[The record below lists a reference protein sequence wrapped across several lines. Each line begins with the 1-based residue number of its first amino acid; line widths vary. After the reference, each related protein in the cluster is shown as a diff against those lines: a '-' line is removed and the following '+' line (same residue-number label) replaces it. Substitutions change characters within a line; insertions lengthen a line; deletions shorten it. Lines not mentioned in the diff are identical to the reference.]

1 MGLLDF
7 LKPIVCP
14 LELKANGDLVNQ
26 LAEAQSELRQSQSD
40 YAKEV
45 ALSVDLNNKILLLQI
60 YQKDVNKLK
69 ADNAALLAEN
79 NTLKAGSVEPPSAYP
94 VWMKPGNVYEPS
106 TSIVRPDGFRD
117 SIHIPVRFFYP
128 RFDDLQQLVLDSGW
142 LNLSTVEE
150 KLSQIL
156 KWVILNHSYQADLG
170 EDWRPAQETFY
181 YKRGDCEDS
190 TILWVTLCR
199 LAGVPADRVFNAI
212 GSFNGMGHS
221 FGVGTHDD
229 GRLYL
234 YETTLSTPPSSI
246 KAFDGNGPYAID
258 CLVNWKYVGVLK

>member
-14 LELKANGDLVNQ
+14 LELKTNGELVAQ
-26 LAEAQSELRQSQSD
+26 LTEAGAELAQAQSD
-40 YAKEV
+40 YATEV
-45 ALSVDLNNKILLLQI
+45 ALAVDLNNRVKSLGEVASQLR
-60 YQKDVNKLK
+60 

-79 NTLKAGSVEPPSAYP
+79 NTLKAGSVEPTSAYP
-94 VWMKPGNVYEPS
+94 VWMKPGTVYEPS
-106 TSIVRPDGFRD
+106 TTVVRPDGFRD

-142 LNLSTVEE
+142 LDLSTVEE
-150 KLSQIL
+150 KLSTIL
-156 KWVILNHSYQADLG
+156 KWVILNHAYQSDLG
-170 EDWRPAQETFY
+170 EDWRNAQETFY

-212 GSFNGMGHS
+212 GSFNGSGHS
-221 FGVGTHDD
+221 FGIGVHD
-229 GRLYL
+229 GNRLFL
-234 YETTLSTPPSSI
+234 YETTLTSPPSST
-246 KAFDGNGPYAID
+246 KAYEGNGPYDID
-258 CLVNWKYVGVLK
+258 SLSNWKYAGVLK